1 MVDLKILQ
9 RSKTKPKKRVGRGA
23 GSGRGKTSGRG
34 QKGQKARG
42 KVRLGFEGGQ
52 RPLIKRLPYRRG
64 KGNYKLSKKPIIVNL
79 KVLNLLESGIVVD
92 LDVLVK
98 KGIVEKESAQKFG
111 VKILGD
117 GKLSIP
123 LKINLPVSKR
133 AIVKIEKAG
142 GKVIFGKNNEG
153 ITEKVG
159 KSKSSKKV
167 KK

>member
-1 MVDLKILQ
+1 MVDLNTSG
-9 RSKTKPKKRVGRGA
+9 RVKTKTKRRLGRGA
-23 GSGRGKTSGRG
+23 GSGRGKTAGRG

-64 KGNYKLSKKPIIVNL
+64 KGNYKLNKKPIIINL
-79 KVLNLLESGIVVD
+79 KVLNLLERDVVVD

-117 GKLSIP
+117 GQLSRP

-133 AIVKIEKAG
+133 AVKKIEKAG
-142 GKVIFGKNNEG
+142 GSVIFGQEKKEKNQEVK
-153 ITEKVG
+153 IG
-159 KSKSSKKV
+159 KNKSNKK
-167 KK
+167 